1 MELIAK
7 GSEADVYLV
16 TYHGCK
22 AVLKIRRRKRYRHS
36 SLDRKVISERT
47 RNEVLNMVKAYEN
60 GLYVPLTLDFDIGQG
75 KILMTFVDG
84 IPLAEKLDV
93 ESIRKAGEM
102 LARLH
107 SLDIAHWDYTTLNV
121 LRSKSNGRVYV
132 IDFGLS
138 RHTRDYREK
147 AVDVHL
153 MLRSLK
159 SIHKVSD
166 RKLIDAFWRG
176 YSEYGDVDLMKE
188 GVSEIESM
196 GRYVRTRRKTIW

>member
-1 MELIAK
+1 MRLIAK

-22 AVLKIRRRKRYRHS
+22 AILKVRRRKQYRHPL
-36 SLDRKVISERT
+36 LDNRRIVERT
-47 RNEVLNMVKAYEN
+47 KNEVLNMIKAYEN
-60 GLYVPLTLDFDIGQG
+60 GLYVPLVLDFDIRQG
-75 KILMTFVDG
+75 KILMTFIDG
-84 IPLAEKLDV
+84 IPLAEKLDI
-93 ESIRKAGEM
+93 ESIRKAGEA

-121 LRSKSNGRVYV
+121 LRSNKNGRIYI

-138 RHTRDYREK
+138 KHTQNYREK

-159 SIHKVSD
+159 SIHRD
-166 RKLIDAFWRG
+166 LEGKLIESFWRG
-176 YSEYGDVDLMKE
+176 YSEYGDVDLMKQ